1 MLVHILN
8 KRFPL
13 KAERNLLPCI
23 KVLDWKRWNVST
35 FKDSEITRYIPKGCL
50 FLQFSIFIYSTMRHT
65 LQNVI
70 TYHFLWRP
78 SDKVSLLIFEI
89 GALFLRSKSTNTFV
103 KKYVT
108 MKKAYLRTVLKWKR
122 WIPVPTCCTP
132 KRTNSIPDSSS
143 GSKLSFQEQT
153 SFLEQRHGS
162 HFVTAGC
169 YSALVRILNWMLLH
183 FKLEEKGGQFAG
195 SRVPF
200 YGLVS

>member
-1 MLVHILN
+1 
-8 KRFPL
+8 
-13 KAERNLLPCI
+13 
-23 KVLDWKRWNVST
+23 
-35 FKDSEITRYIPKGCL
+35 
-50 FLQFSIFIYSTMRHT
+50 MRHA
-65 LQNVI
+65 LQNV
-70 TYHFLWRP
+70 FEDLALKCRFW
-78 SDKVSLLIFEI
+78 SLKLVPYS
-89 GALFLRSKSTNTFV
+89 LDLRVQIRLLRNSSQW
-103 KKYVT
+103 
-108 MKKAYLRTVLKWKR
+108 KKAYLRTVLKWKR

-200 YGLVS
+200 YGLVSQRSSCKCIQAPQIFSLSLQALFY

>member
-1 MLVHILN
+1 
-8 KRFPL
+8 
-13 KAERNLLPCI
+13 
-23 KVLDWKRWNVST
+23 
-35 FKDSEITRYIPKGCL
+35 
-50 FLQFSIFIYSTMRHT
+50 MRHT

-78 SDKVSLLIFEI
+78 SVKVSLLIFEI

-143 GSKLSFQEQT
+143 GSKLPFQEQT
-153 SFLEQRHGS
+153 SFLSKGMVHISLLLAAILPWYVFWIECYCTSSSRKKGANLRVQECLFTVWS
-162 HFVTAGC
+162 HSNVA
-169 YSALVRILNWMLLH
+169 VNV
-183 FKLEEKGGQFAG
+183 FKLPR
-195 SRVPF
+195 SSV
-200 YGLVS
+200 